1 MSVCVEERCIQIH
14 NSDFVSHDAHLSIS
28 VQLMQ
33 LFDEINITFMLII
46 IIIIIISRHR
56 RVNQSI
62 LDSPALRS
70 LRNI

>member
-46 IIIIIISRHR
+46 IIISRHR

-62 LDSPALRS
+62 LDSPANRS

>member
-46 IIIIIISRHR
+46 IIIIISRHR